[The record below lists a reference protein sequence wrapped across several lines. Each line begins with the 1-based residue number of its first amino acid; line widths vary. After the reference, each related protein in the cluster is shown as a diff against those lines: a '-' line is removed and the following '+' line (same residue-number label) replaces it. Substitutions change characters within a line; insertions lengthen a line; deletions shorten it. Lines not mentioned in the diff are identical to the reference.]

1 MLSSRSL
8 ASLAQLL
15 ELFEAQFVIVLFAK
29 HGLRLTV
36 EGGAVLLAAHNT
48 LRNQAESPGS
58 FAILDEVVRT
68 NGDLR
73 NRVTPRYRFDERYED
88 LLRCLLLDGYKVE
101 GKVLTPLDPSIADA
115 PPIEDDLTKA
125 LSVTDLD
132 TSQVIAGKLADSAEA
147 FRRSPADYNACM
159 NNARVALESLAREVA
174 QRLCGAQAPPYD
186 PTKWGSILN
195 FLRSREF
202 LSIDEEEGLAGV
214 YRFLSPGSHRPLGL
228 TEAEATRLGR
238 SLALSMAW
246 YLVKR
251 YSANV

>member
-29 HGLRLTV
+29 HDLRLSFD
-36 EGGAVLLAAHNT
+36 GGAVLLAAHNA
-48 LRNQAESPGS
+48 LRSQAELPGTI
-58 FAILDEVVRT
+58 AVLDEVVRT

-88 LLRCLLLDGYKVE
+88 LSRCLLLDGYKVE
-101 GKVLTPLDPSIADA
+101 GKRLIPLDPSITDA

-125 LSVTDLD
+125 LLATNLD

-147 FRRSPADYNACM
+147 FRRSPPDYNACM
-159 NNARVALESLAREVA
+159 NNARVALESLAREIA
-174 QRLCGAQAPPYD
+174 HSLCGAQLPAYD
-186 PTKWGSILN
+186 STKWGSILN
-195 FLRSREF
+195 FLRSKEF
-202 LSIDEEEGLAGV
+202 LSIEEEQGLAGV
-214 YRFLSPGSHRPLGL
+214 YRFLSPGSHRPVGL

-238 SLALSMAW
+238 SLALGMSW

-251 YSANV
+251 YAATA